1 MVVFVPEK
9 QEIKSSKF
17 TLIAW
22 ALYDWGSSA
31 YATLIQ
37 TFIFASYFTRNVAA
51 NEIQGSYEWGLALG
65 FSGLIIALGGPLLGA
80 MADHKGNRKGW
91 MSIFYILCF
100 VSTALLW
107 FVKPDATYVP
117 MALILVGLG
126 TIGSELAF
134 IFYNAMLPDL
144 APEKKLGMWSGVGWS
159 MGYFGGMA
167 CLILVLMAFFNQQ
180 NSWLRLNESL
190 AEPARAS
197 FLLTALWYGLFG
209 LPLFLL
215 TPTPVAKKESLVKAL
230 HLGMDQLK
238 NSVMQIHHY
247 RHLVKFLIAR
257 MIYTDGLTTLFL
269 FGGVYAAGTFKM
281 SPHDVLIFAIAL
293 ILQQDSVHWPLLG
306 VTIF

>member
-1 MVVFVPEK
+1 
-9 QEIKSSKF
+9 
-17 TLIAW
+17 
-22 ALYDWGSSA
+22 
-31 YATLIQ
+31 
-37 TFIFASYFTRNVAA
+37 
-51 NEIQGSYEWGLALG
+51 
-65 FSGLIIALGGPLLGA
+65 
-80 MADHKGNRKGW
+80 
-91 MSIFYILCF
+91 
-100 VSTALLW
+100 
-107 FVKPDATYVP
+107 
-117 MALILVGLG
+117 
-126 TIGSELAF
+126 
-134 IFYNAMLPDL
+134 
-144 APEKKLGMWSGVGWS
+144 MWSGVGWS

-293 ILQQDSVHWPLLG
+293 NIAAGLGALAFAWCDDLLG
-306 VTIF
+306 SKAVIITSLIALIVITAALLSIESLKMFWIFGILLGIFVGPLQSSSRALMAKITPKEKQNQMFGLFAFSGKATGFLGPFFVSFMIYLTASQRGGISILIPFFVIGLLLILKVPSEEQFEKL